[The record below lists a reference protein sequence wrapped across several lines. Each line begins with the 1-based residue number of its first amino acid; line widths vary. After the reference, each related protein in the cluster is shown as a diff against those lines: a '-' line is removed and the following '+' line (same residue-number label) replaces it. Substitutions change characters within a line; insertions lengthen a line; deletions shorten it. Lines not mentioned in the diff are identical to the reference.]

1 MLRPMSPA
9 FQTITTQVTA
19 HLRTLL
25 LQGRWQGELPGR
37 DQLASELG
45 VNRKTVEAALR
56 LLEKEG
62 TLDNPGKGRRRKIR
76 EGAVQPASS
85 LRIAILL
92 GDKSD
97 QGWEVITEMLHK
109 LRQAGH
115 EAFYAEK
122 TLGELGMKPSR
133 VASLVSRTPADVWL
147 VVAASREVLE
157 WFCNSSLTAF
167 AIFGRILELP
177 IPAVAPKK
185 IPPLIEATQTLLKLG
200 HRRIALI
207 NRPRRRH
214 PQPGIPEQA
223 YLAELKAHGIEPSAY
238 HLPEWEE
245 TTQSFHAMLESM
257 FRVTPPTALIV
268 DEAEFFVAVMQFC
281 IKRRLRVPEDLSLVC
296 TDDHPVF
303 AWCQP
308 TIAHITWDYAPVVR
322 RVLQWVKN
330 IRLGKPDTRQTYT
343 ASRFVPGGTIGPVPG

>member
-1 MLRPMSPA
+1 MPQSFRS
-9 FQTITTQVTA
+9 ITTQVTE
-19 HLRTLL
+19 HLRTHL
-25 LQGRWQGELPGR
+25 LQGRWQGALPGR

-56 LLEKEG
+56 QLEKEK
-62 TLDNPGKGRRRKIR
+62 LLINPGQGKRRRIKP
-76 EGAVQPASS
+76 GASRASNS
-85 LRIAILL
+85 LRVALL
-92 GDKSD
+92 LSHRSE
-97 QGWEVITEMLHK
+97 QGWEVITEILHR

-157 WFCNSSLTAF
+157 WFIASSLPTL
-167 AIFGRILELP
+167 AIFGRILELN

-185 IPPLIEATQTLLKLG
+185 IPPLLDATRTLLKLG

-207 NRPRRRH
+207 NRPRRRR
-214 PQPGIPEQA
+214 PQPGVPEQA
-223 YLAELKAHGIEPSAY
+223 YLDELKAHGIQPNAY
-238 HLPEWEE
+238 HMPEWDE
-245 TTQSFHAMLESM
+245 TLTSFHAMLEAL

-281 IKRRLRVPEDLSLVC
+281 LGRRLRVPEDISLIC

-303 AWCQP
+303 TWCQP
-308 TIAHITWDYAPVVR
+308 KVAHIAWDYAPVIR
-322 RVLQWVKN
+322 RVLQWVEN
-330 IRLGKPDTRQTYT
+330 IRQGRPDSRQTFT
-343 ASRFVPGGTIGPVPG
+343 AARFVPGGTVAGPAR